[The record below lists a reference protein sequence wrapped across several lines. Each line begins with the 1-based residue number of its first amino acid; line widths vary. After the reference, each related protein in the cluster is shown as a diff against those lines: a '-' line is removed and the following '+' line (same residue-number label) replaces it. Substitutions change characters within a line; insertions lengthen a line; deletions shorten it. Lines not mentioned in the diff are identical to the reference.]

1 MIILGYP
8 DTQNNLNKEAG
19 MRKKRAVKTV
29 DFNRA
34 YAKARAAEKRGDTN
48 AINAFHREYK
58 NTTRYS
64 GIHSAN
70 DKAQCPTGWR
80 DPYDP
85 DCDWSCCCDRKILA
99 RRIKEKNKKELA
111 VLEGIE

>member
-1 MIILGYP
+1 M
-8 DTQNNLNKEAG
+8 E
-19 MRKKRAVKTV
+19 KKRAVKIR
-29 DFNRA
+29 DFNRD

-48 AINAFHREYK
+48 AINSFQEEYK

-70 DKAQCPTGWR
+70 ETEQCVTGWR

-85 DCDWSCCCDRKILA
+85 DCDWSCCCDRKIIV
-99 RRIKEKNKKELA
+99 RRLKEKKRKELEL
-111 VLEGIE
+111 LEGIADQ